1 MPPHGNIRVDPVI
14 VVVGVAV
21 LACSRTQPQHHLS
34 RALIHGGHAR
44 YLPRFLFRV
53 QLVDAWRVDPDSVS
67 GVRADVCGAGQA
79 RKEGVQ
85 VLRDGDVPALGLDND
100 LRERAVVALLVG

>member
-1 MPPHGNIRVDPVI
+1 M
-14 VVVGVAV
+14 
-21 LACSRTQPQHHLS
+21 
-34 RALIHGGHAR
+34 
-44 YLPRFLFRV
+44 
-53 QLVDAWRVDPDSVS
+53 S